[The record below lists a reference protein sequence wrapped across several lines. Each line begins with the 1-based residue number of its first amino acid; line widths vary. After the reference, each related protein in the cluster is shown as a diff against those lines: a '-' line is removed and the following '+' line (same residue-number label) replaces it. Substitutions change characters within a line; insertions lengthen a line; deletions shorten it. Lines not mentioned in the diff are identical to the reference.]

1 VIPPGGEGKIKVTL
15 RPKGQHTEITKNII
29 VLSNDPEQPRFTLTM
44 KGSLLVD
51 VIAEPVTLMLR
62 DLAPGKPGTE
72 SFSLLLTEG
81 STATVESIRI
91 EDTELFSIREIE
103 TAPGAL
109 ATYEVGFE
117 GRKEVGASTTS
128 IIVATTGENTPELK
142 IPVHATV
149 AFNLRYPKRFGFT
162 RRDGKPLEQTVRIT
176 TRRGDAPKLGK
187 VEDPDGL
194 LDIEVLE
201 PEGPTTSI
209 RVRVREDEPTKQ
221 DDGAPHR
228 LIVHTDDPDEPRLE
242 LEYRVTAAVAAR
254 QKKLPSR

>member
-1 VIPPGGEGKIKVTL
+1 VIPPGGEGEIKVTL
-15 RPKGQHTEITKNII
+15 RPKGQQTEITKNII

-51 VIAEPVTLMLR
+51 VIAQPVTLRLR
-62 DLAPGKPGTE
+62 DLPPGKPGTE
-72 SFSLLLTEG
+72 TFSLLRTEG

-91 EDTELFSIREIE
+91 EDTDRFSIREIE

-128 IIVATTGENTPELK
+128 IIVATTGENTPELT
-142 IPVHATV
+142 IPVHASV

-162 RRDGKPLEQTVRIT
+162 RRDGKLEQTVRIT
-176 TRRGDAPKLGK
+176 TRRGDAPKIGK
-187 VEDPDGL
+187 VEDPEGL
-194 LDIEVLE
+194 LDFEVLE
-201 PEGPTTSI
+201 PEGPSTSI
-209 RVRVREDEPTKQ
+209 RVRVRDDALTKH
-221 DDGAPHR
+221 DDGVPHT

-254 QKKLPSR
+254 HKKPPLR

>member
-1 VIPPGGEGKIKVTL
+1 MIPPGGEGEIKVTL
-15 RPKGQHTEITKNII
+15 EPKGQHTEITKNII

-51 VIAEPVTLMLR
+51 VIAEPVRLSLR
-62 DLAPGKPGTE
+62 DLAPGTPGTE
-72 SFSLLLTEG
+72 TFSLLPTTG
-81 STATVESIRI
+81 SKATILSIRI
-91 EDTELFSIREIE
+91 EDTSLFSLREIE
-103 TAPGAL
+103 TVPGAL

-117 GRKEVGASTTS
+117 GRKEVGSSTTS
-128 IIVATTGENTPELK
+128 IVVATTGENTPELK
-142 IPVHATV
+142 IPVHASV

-187 VEDPDGL
+187 IEDPDGL
-194 LDIEVLE
+194 LDIEVLA

-209 RVRVREDEPTKQ
+209 RLRVREGEPTKQ
-221 DDGAPHR
+221 ADGAAHT

-242 LEYRVTAAVAAR
+242 LEYRVTAAAATQQR
-254 QKKLPSR
+254 KPSPR

>member
-1 VIPPGGEGKIKVTL
+1 MIPPGGEGKIKVTL
-15 RPKGQHTEITKNII
+15 RPKGQHTQITKDIV

-51 VIAEPVTLMLR
+51 VIAQPATLMLR
-62 DLAPGKPGTE
+62 DLAPGEPGTE
-72 SFSLLLTEG
+72 TFSLLPTEG

-91 EDTELFSIREIE
+91 EDTDLFSVRAIE

-109 ATYEVGFE
+109 ATYEVGFK

-128 IIVATTGENTPELK
+128 IIVATTGDNTPELK
-142 IPVHATV
+142 IPVHASV
-149 AFNLRYPKRFGFT
+149 AFNLRYPKRISFT
-162 RRDGKPLEQTVRIT
+162 RRNGKPLEQTVRIT
-176 TRRGDAPKLGK
+176 TRRGDAPKIGK
-187 VEDPDGL
+187 VEDPAGL

-209 RVRVREDEPTKQ
+209 RLRVREGELTKQ
-221 DDGAPHR
+221 GDGMPHT

-242 LEYRVTAAVAAR
+242 LEYRVTAPLAT
-254 QKKLPSR
+254 QPKKLPPR

>member
-1 VIPPGGEGKIKVTL
+1 VIPPGGEGEIKVTL
-15 RPKGQHTEITKNII
+15 RPKGQHTEISKNII

-51 VIAEPVTLMLR
+51 VIAEPVKLMLR
-62 DLAPGKPGTE
+62 DLAPGEPGTE
-72 SFSLLLTEG
+72 TLSLLRTEG

-91 EDTELFSIREIE
+91 EDTDRFSIRELE
-103 TAPGAL
+103 TEPGAL
-109 ATYEVGFE
+109 ATYEVRFA

-128 IIVATTGENTPELK
+128 IIVATTGESTPELK
-142 IPVHATV
+142 IPVHASV

-162 RRDGKPLEQTVRIT
+162 RRDGRPLEQTVRIT

-209 RVRVREDEPTKQ
+209 RVRVREDEPTEQ
-221 DDGAPHR
+221 DEGVPHT

-242 LEYRVTAAVAAR
+242 IEYRVNAAAAAQR
-254 QKKLPSR
+254 KTLQPR